1 LDPVR
6 TATLV
11 LVAVATSAAMTPFVS
26 RLALALNVVDRPNER
41 KVSRRDDMPLLGGLA
56 VAAGCT
62 LALLVERVLWWEQ
75 IVSTE
80 RLFGFLIGGALL
92 LVMGA
97 CDDGFGL
104 RATAKLF
111 VQILAAAV
119 AFQCGFRIEYL
130 SEPFLHQT
138 FSLPVWLS
146 WPLTTLW
153 VVAVTNAVN
162 LIDGL
167 DGLATGLSAI
177 IAATLTV
184 ICIQADQMLGVLLG
198 AALLGA
204 LVGFLP
210 FNFPPARIFLG
221 DTGAHYI
228 GFALALIALEAYR
241 KVALLTF
248 VVPLLA
254 LAVPLLD
261 TALSVLRR
269 IRSRKRVFGADSLHM
284 HHRLLRTQ
292 GSHRRAVLSLY
303 FLTGCFCILAVS
315 FTRLHGYTAI
325 AFLTVVAVLTF
336 RLLWNLGA
344 FSMSTDG
351 VGPIADR
358 PNTIEGDE
366 Q

>member
-1 LDPVR
+1 MDSVQIAILLLLAAVISAL
-6 TATLV
+6 ATPL
-11 LVAVATSAAMTPFVS
+11 VS
-26 RLALALNVVDRPNER
+26 RLALALDIVDRPNER
-41 KVSRRDDMPLLGGLA
+41 KVSRRPDMPLLGGLA
-56 VAAGCT
+56 VAVGCA
-62 LALLVERVLWWEQ
+62 LALLAARLMWPEEVL
-75 IVSTE
+75 SNE
-80 RLFGFLIGGALL
+80 RLFGFLVGGAVLV
-92 LVMGA
+92 VMGA
-97 CDDGFGL
+97 CDDRFGL
-104 RATAKLF
+104 RATPKLF
-111 VQILAAAV
+111 LQIAAAAI

-130 SEPFLHQT
+130 SEPFQNYT
-138 FSLPVWLS
+138 FALPLWFS
-146 WPLTTLW
+146 WPLTILW

-167 DGLATGLSAI
+167 DGLATGLGAI
-177 IAATLTV
+177 IAGTLTV

-204 LVGFLP
+204 LIGFLP

-221 DTGAHYI
+221 DTGAHFV
-228 GFALALIALEAYR
+228 GFALALLALEGYR
-241 KVALLTF
+241 KAALLTF

-269 IRSRKRVFGADSLHM
+269 VRTHRRIFDPDGLHM

-303 FLTGCFCILAVS
+303 FLTGCFSIIAVS
-315 FTRLHGYTAI
+315 FTKLHGYAAI
-325 AFLTVVAVLTF
+325 ALLVVVAMLTF

-344 FSMSTDG
+344 FSVSTDDG
-351 VGPIADR
+351 EPAVNR
-358 PNTIEGDE
+358 MNEEGDK